1 MSFNGVRVFVTTS
14 LLSERMTLPAADSLS
29 ERVRQLL
36 CWVAFDAC
44 ARSFRQ
50 LRVRDDDEGA
60 SEAGGCVRVTVMNI
74 VDSGSGTV
82 CATRVAENARTSK
95 SR

>member
-1 MSFNGVRVFVTTS
+1 M
-14 LLSERMTLPAADSLS
+14 
-29 ERVRQLL
+29 
-36 CWVAFDAC
+36 AFDAC

-74 VDSGSGTV
+74 VDSGTV

-95 SR
+95 SLKTTAVIERLTVGHFGWPIREKFS